1 MNSEQQGKLEAAQS
15 GSQLSPFPAALSRI
29 GALAQSTRAEG
40 APLGWHSP
48 ALLRNGA
55 LCWQQPPAV
64 GSPGR
69 GLGAVFWGASSS
81 PGSWQ
86 CRFCPSA
93 ELSLLCRLGGEFVS
107 DLFCAVIGSDR
118 WSAKRRKAEWSSLQM
133 AGRKWVRFL
142 ECY

>member
-40 APLGWHSP
+40 APLGWHNLPCSGMGP
-48 ALLRNGA
+48 F
-55 LCWQQPPAV
+55 V
-64 GSPGR
+64 GS
-69 GLGAVFWGASSS
+69 S
-81 PGSWQ
+81 PQQLAALVVGWVLCFGELHHPQEAGSAGSAHLQ
-86 CRFCPSA
+86 SCPFCA
-93 ELSLLCRLGGEFVS
+93 GWGGEFVS
-107 DLFCAVIGSDR
+107 DLFCAVTGSDR

-142 ECY
+142 ECC